1 MLNSHTHTN
10 NKETCNESNVLN
22 ILRVI
27 QICDSNF
34 PIGSFNHSYGMES
47 YLRNNKITDTKSLK
61 EYLDVFLNNVFIY
74 SDGLAIRI
82 LYEYLREEKLE
93 KIIELDRMLT
103 VQTIAKETRN
113 GSKLIAS
120 RMIRLFLD
128 LYDSDILREYEEKI
142 NKKQAFGHPAI
153 VFGLLMY
160 TLNFNEEEAISFH
173 MYSTISTLIQNGVR
187 AIPLGQKDGQLLLKT
202 CSESFKALYEKIV
215 KLDYDSFGAST
226 PGIELS
232 QINHEVLEF
241 RLFMS

>member
-1 MLNSHTHTN
+1 MLNSHIHTKNHEN
-10 NKETCNESNVLN
+10 NIINV
-22 ILRVI
+22 LRVI

-47 YLRNNKITDTKSLK
+47 YLRNNKITSTESLK

-74 SDGLAIRI
+74 SDGLAIRM
-82 LYEYLREEKLE
+82 LYEYLNKNELE
-93 KIIELDRMLT
+93 KILELDRMLT

-120 RMIRLFLD
+120 RMIKLFLD
-128 LYDSDILREYEEKI
+128 LYDIEILREYEKQI
-142 NKKQAFGHPAI
+142 NAKQAFGHPAI

-160 TLNFNEEEAISFH
+160 NLNFSEEEAISFH

-187 AIPLGQKDGQLLLKT
+187 AIPLGQKDGQIILKK
-202 CSESFKALYEKIV
+202 CSESFKDLYEKI
-215 KLDYDSFGAST
+215 KNLDYSFFGAST
-226 PGIELS
+226 PGIELA

>member
-1 MLNSHTHTN
+1 MLNLHTDTKN
-10 NKETCNESNVLN
+10 NENNITDVLR
-22 ILRVI
+22 II

-47 YLRNNKITDTKSLK
+47 SLRNNKITSAESLK
-61 EYLDVFLNNVFIY
+61 EYLDTFLNNVFIY
-74 SDGLAIRI
+74 SDGLAIRM
-82 LYEYLREEKLE
+82 LYEYINKNEFE
-93 KIIELDRMLT
+93 KILELDRIIT

-113 GSKLIAS
+113 GSKLVAS

-128 LYDSDILREYEEKI
+128 LYDCDILKEYKRKIREKE
-142 NKKQAFGHPAI
+142 AFGHPAI

-160 TLNFNEEEAISFH
+160 TLNFSEDEAISFH

-187 AIPLGQKDGQLLLKT
+187 AIPLGQKDGQIILKK
-202 CSESFKALYEKIV
+202 CSEGFKILLDKI
-215 KLDYDSFGAST
+215 KNLDYSFFGASI
-226 PGIELS
+226 PGIELA

>member
-1 MLNSHTHTN
+1 MLNLHTHTKN
-10 NKETCNESNVLN
+10 NENNIINVLR
-22 ILRVI
+22 II

-47 YLRNNKITDTKSLK
+47 YLRNNSITDANSLK
-61 EYLDVFLNNVFIY
+61 EYLDMFLNNVFIY
-74 SDGLAIRI
+74 SDGLAIRM
-82 LYEYLREEKLE
+82 LYEYLNKNELE
-93 KIIELDRMLT
+93 KILELDRMLT

-120 RMIRLFLD
+120 RMIKLFID
-128 LYDSDILREYEEKI
+128 LYNIDILKEYEEKI
-142 NKKQAFGHPAI
+142 NTKQAFGHPAI

-160 TLNFNEEEAISFH
+160 SLNYSEDEAISFH

-187 AIPLGQKDGQLLLKT
+187 AIPLGQKDGQIILKE
-202 CSESFKALYEKIV
+202 CSESFKVLCEKI
-215 KLDYDSFGAST
+215 KNLDYRFLGASI

>member
-1 MLNSHTHTN
+1 MLNLHTHTKN
-10 NKETCNESNVLN
+10 NENNIIN
-22 ILRVI
+22 ILRII

-47 YLRNNKITDTKSLK
+47 YLRDNKVTSTESLK

-74 SDGLAIRI
+74 SDGLAIRM
-82 LYEYLREEKLE
+82 LYEYLNENKLE
-93 KIIELDRMLT
+93 KILELDRMLT

-120 RMIRLFLD
+120 RMIKLFLD
-128 LYDSDILREYEEKI
+128 LYNSNLLEEYEEKI
-142 NKKQAFGHPAI
+142 NKKEVFGHPAI

-160 TLNFNEEEAISFH
+160 TLDFSEEEAISFH

-187 AIPLGQKDGQLLLKT
+187 AIPLGQKDGQIILKK
-202 CSESFKALYEKIV
+202 CSESFKTLYEKI
-215 KLDYDSFGAST
+215 KNLDYSFFGAST
-226 PGIELS
+226 PGIELA
-232 QINHEVLEF
+232 QINHEVLDF